1 MIQHDILTGFI
12 FLLGLLTLALSIY
25 SCVKFNAFS
34 SNLSSSASK
43 LSHAIALQL
52 AGEAI
57 LGFGTLLFATA
68 EFFGWLSG
76 WSYEFTSFLR
86 FVMFFATAFTTMH
99 LVGVI
104 ENLGKE

>member
-1 MIQHDILTGFI
+1 MIEHDVITGFI
-12 FLLGLLTLALSIY
+12 FLLGVLTLTLSIY

-34 SNLSSSASK
+34 SKLSNSASK
-43 LSHAIALQL
+43 LSRAISLQL

-76 WSYEFTSFLR
+76 WSYEFTSSLR

-99 LVGVI
+99 LVSVI
-104 ENLGKE
+104 EHLGKQ